1 MEATVI
7 EIHKWEEKVIELE
20 RKEGF
25 VLKDNF
31 KMAALAELCP
41 NEIRSLIYV
50 QVDLT
55 DYKSL
60 KEKVVAWVANQT
72 VGRLGDVGN
81 ISDCTCGTCGEEE
94 DVNALQ
100 CYTCGG
106 VGHPARLC
114 PTEKGKGKGKGKGM
128 GKGP

>member
-1 MEATVI
+1 
-7 EIHKWEEKVIELE
+7 
-20 RKEGF
+20 
-25 VLKDNF
+25 
-31 KMAALAELCP
+31 MAALAELCP

-55 DYKSL
+55 DYKSM

-81 ISDCTCGTCGEEE
+81 VFDYTCGTCCVEE
-94 DVNALQ
+94 DINALQ

-114 PTEKGKGKGKGKGM
+114 PTEKAKER
-128 GKGP
+128 